1 METNALSKA
10 AAKSSAKPTTTAVA
24 TAQGG
29 QVAKAKS
36 PKQSLSDQIVA
47 LMLPQE
53 KSLKETLNGKVEY
66 TSFVRS
72 VCNTVIEDPKLQQAI
87 QASPKTF
94 FDAVRKGAEYGLE
107 FNKTLGYAYLI
118 PFNNKRY
125 RNGEWEKVLE
135 VQFQPGY
142 RGIRKLLLDTK
153 EVKLIDAQPVYA
165 KEVETGKFKLVRGI
179 NPEFKHEPICFGDRG
194 EIVGY
199 YGLVVMMDPSIPPI
213 VETMSKD
220 DVIKFAK
227 QYSKTYNKEKNTFSG
242 PWGSDFDSMAKKT
255 LMLKAMKNAP
265 IKNEFINTI
274 VAEETEPEV
283 DDNLTRAEAIVNAVS
298 ESPLNN
304 AEPTPKEET
313 QEEPPPEEGD
323 EG

>member
-1 METNALSKA
+1 METNAISKA
-10 AAKSSAKPTTTAVA
+10 AAKTTTTAVA
-24 TAQGG
+24 KSAGG
-29 QVAKAKS
+29 QVAKK
-36 PKQSLSDQIVA
+36 PTLSDQI
-47 LMLPQE
+47 LTMMMPQE
-53 KSLKETLNGKVEY
+53 KSLKETLRGKVEY
-66 TSFVRS
+66 TTFCRS
-72 VCNTVIEDPKLQQAI
+72 VCNTVLEDPKLQQAI
-87 QASPKTF
+87 KASPKSF

-125 RNGEWEKVLE
+125 KDGQWEKTLE

-153 EVKLIDAQPVYA
+153 EVKLIDAQPVYE
-165 KEVETGKFKLVRGI
+165 KEVSEGKFKLVRGI

-194 EIVGY
+194 PIVGY
-199 YGLVVMMDPSIPPI
+199 YGLVVMIDPTVPPI
-213 VETMSKD
+213 VETMSRQE
-220 DVIKFAK
+220 VEKFAQ

-274 VAEETEPEV
+274 VAEDEADRE
-283 DDNLTRAEAIVNAVS
+283 DGLIKAEASINAVS
-298 ESPLNN
+298 PSPLD
-304 AEPTPKEET
+304 EGG
-313 QEEPPPEEGD
+313 EEPPPHEDTPGD
-323 EG
+323 DESHGN

>member
-10 AAKSSAKPTTTAVA
+10 AAQTKAVA
-24 TAQGG
+24 TTSTTS
-29 QVAKAKS
+29 VAKKTK
-36 PKQSLSDQIVA
+36 PTLSDQIMT

-53 KSLKETLNGKVEY
+53 KSLKETLNGRVDY
-66 TSFVRS
+66 NAFARS
-72 VCNTVIEDPKLQQAI
+72 VCNTVLEDPKLQKAI

-94 FDAVRKGAEYGLE
+94 FDSVRKGAEYGLE

-118 PFNNKRY
+118 PFNNKRFKD
-125 RNGEWEKVLE
+125 GAWEKVLE

-153 EVKLIDAQPVYA
+153 EVKLIDAQPVYS
-165 KEVETGKFKLVRGI
+165 KEVETGRFKLVRGI
-179 NPEFKHEPICFGDRG
+179 NPDFHHEPICFGDRG

-199 YGLVVMMDPSIPPI
+199 YGLVVMMDPTVPPI
-213 VETMSKD
+213 VETMSKE
-220 DVIKFAK
+220 DVEKFAR

-274 VAEETEPEV
+274 VAEETEPKVE
-283 DDNLTRAEAIVNAVS
+283 DGMTKAETLIKAES
-298 ESPLNN
+298 KSPLDDSQP
-304 AEPTPKEET
+304 EGDSP
-313 QEEPPPEEGD
+313 EEPEEQPQGD
-323 EG
+323 GSEA